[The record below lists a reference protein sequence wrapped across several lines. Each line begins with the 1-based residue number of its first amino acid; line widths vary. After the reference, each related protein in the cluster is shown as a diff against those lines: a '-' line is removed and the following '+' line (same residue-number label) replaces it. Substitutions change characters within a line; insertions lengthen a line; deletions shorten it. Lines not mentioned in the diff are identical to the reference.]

1 MKRLEFDY
9 LKFKNVDL
17 STNASEVYH
26 SFIDFCKSKLEN
38 IIYTERHHI
47 IPKCLG
53 GTDDD
58 DNIVILSYPEHCF
71 AHYLL
76 ALMYPNNKGLIS
88 AFSIMKC
95 QNMNDFKNLEELR
108 KLNSEKMKETNY
120 KYFDDFYERKVKSGR
135 YKLYNITIDGEN
147 FMFTRK
153 QIKEH
158 FISRNITSFKRIDIK
173 NAKKLRSIKQF
184 INHIDRFCNSN
195 NQIFIETL

>member
-1 MKRLEFDY
+1 MKRSEFNY

-17 STNASEVYH
+17 STSAYEVYY
-26 SFIDFCKSKLEN
+26 SFIDFCKTKLEN
-38 IIYTERHHI
+38 IEYTEKHHI
-47 IPKCLG
+47 LPKCLG
-53 GTDDD
+53 GADND

-76 ALMYPNNKGLIS
+76 ALMYPKNKGLIS

-95 QNMNDFKNLEELR
+95 QNMEGFKNLEELR

-153 QIKEH
+153 QIKEYI
-158 FISRNITSFKRIDIK
+158 ISKDIMPLKRTDIK
-173 NAKKLRSIKQF
+173 NARKLDNIKQF

-195 NQIFIETL
+195 NQIFLETL

>member
-1 MKRLEFDY
+1 MKLIQ
-9 LKFKNVDL
+9 L
-17 STNASEVYH
+17 
-26 SFIDFCKSKLEN
+26 LEN
-38 IIYTERHHI
+38 IEYTEKHHI
-47 IPKCLG
+47 LPKCLG
-53 GTDDD
+53 GADND

-76 ALMYPNNKGLIS
+76 ALMYPKNKGLIS

-95 QNMNDFKNLEELR
+95 QNMEGFKNLEELR